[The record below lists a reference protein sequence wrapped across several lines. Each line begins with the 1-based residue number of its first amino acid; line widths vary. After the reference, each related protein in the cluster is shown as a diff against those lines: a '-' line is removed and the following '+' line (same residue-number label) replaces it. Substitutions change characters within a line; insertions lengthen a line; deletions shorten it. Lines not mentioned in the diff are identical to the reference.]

1 MWVVDESDRYNG
13 CYPGECIRFI
23 PEGTIDWT
31 WDATGYIGQEKCQQT
46 TSGSLPAADPF
57 GLGDQQSLHL
67 TRIDDSHYRYWGQG
81 NHFPDQ
87 GVQESITCFGF
98 IGDGPNPYPLP
109 FFSIDEGASSSN
121 SDGGGNTCFASDWV
135 IEAKAT
141 TISGSCYTF
150 KTDRNYHQIEWNLT
164 RLGPPPGS

>member
-1 MWVVDESDRYNG
+1 
-13 CYPGECIRFI
+13 
-23 PEGTIDWT
+23 
-31 WDATGYIGQEKCQQT
+31 
-46 TSGSLPAADPF
+46 
-57 GLGDQQSLHL
+57 
-67 TRIDDSHYRYWGQG
+67 
-81 NHFPDQ
+81 
-87 GVQESITCFGF
+87 VQDSITCFGF

-109 FFSIDEGASSSN
+109 FFSVDEGASSSN

-141 TISGSCYTF
+141 TISGSSYTF